1 MTKREFEK
9 FKAGFKEPKVKR
21 KVLLLAALVFLFILN
36 LIWVQYDR
44 NQRLHAMEEYTGTVY
59 IQGVL
64 GVFP

>member
-1 MTKREFEK
+1 MTNRGWKK

-21 KVLLLAALVFLFILN
+21 KALLLAVLVVLFILN
-36 LIWVQYDR
+36 LIWFQYDR
-44 NQRLHAMEEYTGTVY
+44 DQRLNSMTEHTGTVY